1 MMRVKW
7 FDAVVAGAILF
18 GLAAL
23 SSKAELVTMWSDGFE
38 SGDFSAWTAVD
49 GNWQV
54 ITSEQSA
61 HSGLRGADITGS
73 TAPGGDTLL
82 LQISS
87 VGYQNLE
94 FEYWFK
100 VRAAL
105 EADDQVL
112 VQWTGDGVEWEILAA
127 YTSQPVGV
135 WQFAIFGL
143 PEAADD
149 NSDLGFRLWA
159 DLTSG
164 SDRMNFDDFV
174 LRGQIIPEPATLGL
188 LTLVMLAG
196 VRRRPE

>member
-1 MMRVKW
+1 MMKVRW
-7 FDAVVAGAILF
+7 FGVAATAFFF

-23 SSKAELVTMWSDGFE
+23 SSQAEVIWSDGFE
-38 SGDFSAWTAVD
+38 SGDFSAWTSVD
-49 GNWQV
+49 GNWRV
-54 ITSEQSA
+54 VTSEQSA
-61 HSGLRGADITGS
+61 HSGLRGADIAGS
-73 TAPGGDTLL
+73 TGPNGDTLF

-87 VGYQNLE
+87 VGYQDLE

-105 EADDQVL
+105 ETNDQVL
-112 VQWTGDGVEWEILAA
+112 VQWTDDSVRWETLAA
-127 YTSQPVGV
+127 YTNQPVGD

-149 NSDLGFRLWA
+149 NPDLGFRLWA
-159 DLTSG
+159 DLTSA

-188 LTLVMLAG
+188 LAFGMLAG